1 MGGSQGGLEPQ
12 EFPWQRYLQIA
23 GAMGWTPDIFWRS
36 TLCEFKS
43 MFEGWREANGD
54 GSERDDKEMAEL
66 RRLTEEELLQEAR
79 ERRKGLRK

>member
-1 MGGSQGGLEPQ
+1 
-12 EFPWQRYLQIA
+12 
-23 GAMGWTPDIFWRS
+23 
-36 TLCEFKS
+36 